1 MIAKN
6 GCSQWSTV
14 IAKLFNNNTNINGPS
29 YYISGTSID
38 QYGFKGIESI
48 FSDPT
53 ATKVVMLRDPLARFA
68 SVYLNKCFANNCG
81 NGFCFPRKHAGKK
94 NGEEVTFHEAIDW
107 ILDQNPADID
117 GHWKLQSEHCNLRTH
132 INDYTIIGRMEK
144 DTHSSDASCIMEK
157 AGINR
162 FNKQNSTST
171 EPFWKEHSKMTI
183 AGQHYRQESE
193 VETLKKLYSPT
204 IARALMDKMKQ
215 DYDILKLPEPSWI
228 EDATGEWLDST
239 DHHSC
244 K

>member
-1 MIAKN
+1 MCGGFVIWEWRFVLGGGEGA
-6 GCSQWSTV
+6 CTV
-14 IAKLFNNNTNINGPS
+14 GGV
-29 YYISGTSID
+29 SGQLSMTSIVLE
-38 QYGFKGIESI
+38 GRSRNNSPCEFKNILVCVS
-48 FSDPT
+48 
-53 ATKVVMLRDPLARFA
+53 
-68 SVYLNKCFANNCG
+68 SVG
-81 NGFCFPRKHAGKK
+81 NGFCFPRKNAGKK

-117 GHWKLQSEHCNLRTH
+117 GHWKLQSEHCNLRSH

-204 IARALMDKMKQ
+204 MARALMDKMKQ
-215 DYDILKLPEPSWI
+215 DYEILKLPEPS
-228 EDATGEWLDST
+228 G
-239 DHHSC
+239 
-244 K
+244 